1 MTKEEKVVIVGAGP
15 AGLFAANSL
24 KENFEVTIIEKEN
37 YIGGSGLHSDGK
49 LNFHPKVGGD
59 LTDFFSMS
67 EAWDVMEEIKQTFM
81 ELGVP
86 EVNINENGMEK
97 LDRKSSS
104 AGINFMKI
112 EQTHVGSDHLPNV
125 MQRYRKKLEKSGVKF
140 KLNTK
145 AENIVLNNQVEK
157 IRTEKG
163 EIEGDY
169 FILGPGRS
177 GSEWLRSL
185 AKEHELG
192 LEYNPIDV
200 GVRVEVPNSVMDEI
214 VEDYGIW
221 DPKFHIRTP
230 SYDDPVRTF
239 CVSPKGYVVKEN
251 YGDTFGVNGHSMR
264 DEESE
269 NTNFAFLVTIDLTE
283 PLESTMDYGKRITQ
297 LANTLG
303 GGKPL
308 LQRIGDIRKGRRSTW
323 DRIERSYVEPTLK
336 DVTPGDLTMALP
348 RRVVQDILEGL
359 EMLDEVVPGVNS
371 NSTLLYGPEVKF
383 YAMRVSTEEYLR
395 TKIPNLYVTGD
406 GAGVS
411 RGITGA
417 AATGLVAAKDI
428 KNNL

>member
-1 MTKEEKVVIVGAGP
+1 MTNREKVTIVGAGP
-15 AGLFAANSL
+15 AGLFAANNL
-24 KENFEVTIIEKEN
+24 RENFDVTIIEKEN

-59 LTDFFSMS
+59 LTNFFSMA
-67 EAWDVMEEIKQTFM
+67 EAWDVMEQIKQTFM
-81 ELGVP
+81 DLGVP
-86 EVNINENGMEK
+86 EVSVNEEGMEK

-112 EQTHVGSDHLPNV
+112 EQTHVGSDHLPDV
-125 MQRYRKKLEKSGVKF
+125 MKRFRKKLEKGGVEFILNTEAKDLIIDDEVKGVK
-140 KLNTK
+140 T
-145 AENIVLNNQVEK
+145 EN
-157 IRTEKG
+157 
-163 EIEGDY
+163 EIIKSDQ
-169 FILGPGRS
+169 FIIAPGRS

-185 AKEHELG
+185 AKNHELG

-200 GVRVEVPNSVMDEI
+200 GVRVEVPNSVMNKI

-264 DEESE
+264 DKKSE

-297 LANTLG
+297 LSNTLG

-308 LQRIGDIRKGRRSTW
+308 VQRIGDIRKGRRSTW

-348 RRVVQDILEGL
+348 RRVVKDILEGL
-359 EMLDEVVPGVNS
+359 KKLDKVIPGVNS

-383 YAMRVSTEEYLR
+383 YAMKIKTEENLR

-406 GAGVS
+406 GAGIS

-428 KNNL
+428 KNKI